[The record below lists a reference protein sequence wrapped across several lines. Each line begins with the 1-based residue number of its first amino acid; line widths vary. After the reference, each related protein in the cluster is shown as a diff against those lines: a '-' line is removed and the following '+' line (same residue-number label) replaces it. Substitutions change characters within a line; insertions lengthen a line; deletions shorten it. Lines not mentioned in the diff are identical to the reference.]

1 MSERMF
7 DVDPAAKLGDAD
19 WEEADD
25 FSSFVDA
32 LNRGVAVRGAT
43 LPGETG
49 TPTDISLDEA
59 AKLELRAILSGYR

>member
-1 MSERMF
+1 MSQRMF

-49 TPTDISLDEA
+49 APADISLDEV
-59 AKLELRAILSGYR
+59 AKLELRHLISRYQ